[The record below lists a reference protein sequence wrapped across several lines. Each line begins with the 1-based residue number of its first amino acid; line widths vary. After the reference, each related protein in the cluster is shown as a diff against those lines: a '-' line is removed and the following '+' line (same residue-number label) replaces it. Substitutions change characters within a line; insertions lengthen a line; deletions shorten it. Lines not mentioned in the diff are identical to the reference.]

1 MRSRRLLLCCTA
13 IAPFFGA
20 SAALAQDAQ
29 TPPPAP
35 QIQTAPP
42 LMAPRARPRTARLGD
57 IVVTGARD
65 SLRSARDIKRNADEV
80 VDVIVA
86 EDIGKLPD
94 SNASESLARVT
105 GVQVER
111 GGGEAARVLV
121 RGLPDVATTYNGRDI
136 FTSEGRSVALQDFP
150 AAAVA
155 ALEVYKSSSAWRLES
170 GIAGLVNVRSR
181 RPFDFEGLEIAGS
194 VRGTYANQ
202 SESYDPNADI
212 LVSNR
217 WNTGV
222 GEIGALVNL
231 SYTSLEYLDSVRWD
245 GGVVGEITD
254 QSPDPA
260 LAGARFPDAVG
271 VFYGTGER
279 WRPSANIALQWRP
292 NDKLELYVD
301 GLYQGYRGKITDR
314 QFVVPLYGAGTTF
327 DNVVLRPGGDVQSL
341 TLTNG
346 LRPEMW
352 QGANTG
358 RTDTWQAAIGGVYTS
373 GPVEWSFD
381 LARTDSTYTF
391 SSYSFDTAFAST
403 PVADIDFDVPREDG
417 GVEFS
422 FRDFDATDP
431 ANYIYRGLFDRR
443 FEGHGD
449 DIQAR
454 TDVKFSTGSALF
466 PEVRFGLR
474 YVDRDA
480 SYENGERYLNQE
492 DLRIPLTDMPVDLT
506 LVQPGFHGSDVQPF
520 RTWVTPTYDS
530 LRENI
535 EELRAIAGFDQGD
548 PAIIPEQTFLANEKA
563 WTGYG
568 QTDFAFNAGV
578 PVEGDVGLRIVATE
592 VTVDGTTRD
601 TVDGVEVFTP
611 VVKTSRYTDLL
622 PSLNMRFLL
631 SDRLQF
637 RLAANQ
643 TRTRPNFGQL
653 NPGLFVSP
661 NPDSSGLRTANGGNI
676 DLKPIESVNYDATLE
691 HYFGETGSATL
702 GVFRREVDGF
712 IVNVTEDIDDP
723 VYGDLRVTR
732 PQNLD
737 AAVVQGVEAAFTTFL
752 DYDFVPGWARH
763 FGVQVNGTY
772 LEGDLP
778 FLSKYSYN
786 LVGMYENGPVSA
798 RLAYNLRT
806 KFETNVLDEYIDD
819 VARLDFS
826 ASYSPNDHVTV
837 AFDASNILGEPFR
850 SFFDYGEGL
859 YPRDVRREETI
870 YSLALRYRY

>member
-1 MRSRRLLLCCTA
+1 MAQVSPQNAPAAPDIRLTPPRPTQAQVSR
-13 IAPFFGA
+13 PA
-20 SAALAQDAQ
+20 SA
-29 TPPPAP
+29 
-35 QIQTAPP
+35 
-42 LMAPRARPRTARLGD
+42 RVND
-57 IVVTGARD
+57 IVVTGARG
-65 SLRSARDIKRNADEV
+65 SIRSAQQIKRNADEV

-121 RGLPDVATTYNGRDI
+121 RGLPDITTTYNGRDI
-136 FTSEGRSVALQDFP
+136 FTSEGRSVAMQDFP

-181 RPFDFEGLEIAGS
+181 KPFDFDGLEIAGS
-194 VRGTYANQ
+194 IRGTYATQ
-202 SESYDPNADI
+202 SESYDPNGDI

-217 WNTGV
+217 WDTGV
-222 GEIGALVNL
+222 GQIGALVNL
-231 SYTSLEYLDSVRWD
+231 SYTSLNYLDSVRW
-245 GGVVGEITD
+245 GSGVVGAITD
-254 QSPDPA
+254 QTTDPT
-260 LAGARFPDAVG
+260 LVGVRYPDAVG

-279 WRPSANIALQWRP
+279 WRPSANLALQWRP
-292 NDKLELYVD
+292 SDKLELYLD
-301 GLYQGYRGKITDR
+301 GLYQGYRGEISDR
-314 QFVVPLYGAGTTF
+314 QFVVPLYAEGTTF

-341 TLTNG
+341 TLTDG

-358 RTDTWQAAIGGVYTS
+358 RTDTWQVAVGGVYTS
-373 GPVEWSFD
+373 GPVELSVD

-422 FRDFDATDP
+422 FRDFDATNP
-431 ANYIYRGLFDRR
+431 ANYLYRGLFDRR

-454 TDVKFSTGSALF
+454 TDLKISTGSALF

-492 DLRIPLTDMPVDLT
+492 DLGIPLTDMPVELT
-506 LVQPGFHGSDVQPF
+506 LVQPGFNGSDIQPF

-530 LRENI
+530 LRANI
-535 EELRAIAGFDQGD
+535 EELRAIAGFEPGD
-548 PAIIPEQTFLANEKA
+548 PAIIPQQTFLATETA

-568 QTDFAFNAGV
+568 QTDFAFDLGV
-578 PVEGDVGLRIVATE
+578 PVEGDIGLRIVATE
-592 VTVDGTTRD
+592 VTVNGTTRD
-601 TVDGVEVFTP
+601 TADGVEVFTP
-611 VVKTSRYTDLL
+611 VAETNRYTDLL
-622 PSLNMRFLL
+622 PSMNMRFLL
-631 SDRLQF
+631 TDAVQF

-661 NPDSSGLRTANGGNI
+661 NADSSGQRTANGGNI

-691 HYFGETGSATL
+691 YYFGDDGSATL
-702 GVFRREVDGF
+702 GLFRREIDGF
-712 IVNVTEDIDDP
+712 IVNETIDVVDP
-723 VYGDLRVTR
+723 VYGDLRITR

-737 AAVVQGVEAAFTTFL
+737 AAAVQGVEAAFTTFL
-752 DYDFVPGWARH
+752 DYGFVPGWARH

-772 LEGDLP
+772 IDGDLP
-778 FLSKYSYN
+778 YLSKHSYN
-786 LVGMYENGPVSA
+786 LVGMYENGPISA

-806 KFETNVLDEYIDD
+806 KFGNGVIGEYVDD

-826 ASYSPNDHVTV
+826 ASYSPTDHVTV
-837 AFDASNILGEPFR
+837 AFDASNILGEPLQ
-850 SFFDYGEGL
+850 SFFDYGEGV

-870 YSLALRYRY
+870 YSLALRFRY